1 MSMIMIL
8 EDRYKEY
15 GNFKMFVININLSTF
30 IIFKIGP
37 SVINSKSNTTSIFYI
52 VFFKTIFKSIILSI
66 NILPTYKLIVWM
78 FN

>member
-1 MSMIMIL
+1 
-8 EDRYKEY
+8 
-15 GNFKMFVININLSTF
+15 MFVININLSTF